1 MGISTRVYRSCF
13 TPGTYLIDEN
23 TPIEPQSFMTLNL
36 GGSTLKIR
44 SNGLVKYAIVRY
56 QRNQNF
62 LGLPMEELKGI
73 KIHTI
78 IQRFLILMNGDM
90 GLK

>member
-36 GGSTLKIR
+36 GGSTLKI

-56 QRNQNF
+56 QRNQKFSRVTN
-62 LGLPMEELKGI
+62 GRVEGI